1 MYVMAWVRAKGTLG
15 GILGVD
21 MAYKEEKE
29 EKEQGFTVH
38 WVAR

>member
-1 MYVMAWVRAKGTLG
+1 MYVMAWVMAKGTLRR
-15 GILGVD
+15 ILGVD
-21 MAYKEEKE
+21 MVYKEEKQ